1 MSGKQS
7 LVEEAVQERLDDAFA
22 RSKTFGRL
30 RWLTDETLLA
40 MVLAV
45 IIAALAIVFFLIG
58 GEVIGPSSEKYA
70 QLNISVQEVI
80 LGDSSGPATEVTDPV
95 TPQTIKRK
103 SRSGQVPGL
112 DPAAQ
117 VETGEGRDLTGEDLD
132 VAEQFQEIDNIPEIQ
147 LPPAAPGGGSP
158 GSSSAV
164 GIFAVDKSV
173 KSVVYIVDKSGSMAG
188 NNLRRVKVELIFAI
202 DRLDESQTF
211 SVVFFDGL
219 AWAIFTQRGVAA
231 TGSATNLKVLKATAG
246 NKTLAKDWIESIYSG
261 GGTNPYPAVLMGLGT
276 KPEKM
281 FILSDGEFS
290 PTYVNDITAHNSNRA
305 SIDCYGFG
313 ETIRTLI
320 DIADQNNGVYKT
332 VR

>member
-7 LVEEAVQERLDDAFA
+7 LVETAVRERLADAFA

-30 RWLTDETLLA
+30 QWLTDETLLA
-40 MVLAV
+40 VVLAI
-45 IIAALAIVFFLIG
+45 IIATIAIVVFLIG
-58 GEVIGPSSEKYA
+58 GEVIGPSNEKLA
-70 QLNISVQEVI
+70 KLNISVQEVVI
-80 LGDSSGPATEVTDPV
+80 GDSTGPVAEITDPV
-95 TPQTIKRK
+95 TPQTVKRK
-103 SRSGQVPGL
+103 SRGQAPGMNK
-112 DPAAQ
+112 AAQ
-117 VETGEGRDLTGEDLD
+117 VDTGKGRDLTGDDLD
-132 VAEQFQEIDNIPEIQ
+132 VAEQFQELDNLPTIQ

-188 NNLRRVKVELIFAI
+188 NNLRRVKAELIFAI
-202 DRLDESQTF
+202 DQLDESQTF

-219 AWAIFTQRGVAA
+219 AWAIFSQRGVAA
-231 TGSATNLKVLKATAG
+231 TGSTSNLRVLKGTSG
-246 NKTLAKDWIESIYSG
+246 NKVLAKDWIESISSG

-276 KPEKM
+276 NPEKM

-290 PTYVNDITAHNSNRA
+290 SSYVYDITAYNNNRA

-320 DIADQNNGVYKT
+320 DIADQNNGAYRT